1 MNKVRVEWDKDTTQL
16 LMDWTTPLRSLQADF
31 IARLHSDAAVLHH
44 VTNPLLRG
52 YFSEM
57 TIVSGAELVQVR
69 QNCWS
74 VADRLKHL
82 SGQPIYDV
90 FISHFYGT
98 MGELVASKYLDG
110 LLVNVDR
117 SGKGSDRILR
127 AENGG
132 YSILVKVSHGHVD
145 AVRWEL
151 SEHSLD
157 KTPVLL
163 CILIREPVT
172 ETQLSYQV
180 IMAGFLPVDM
190 ITFNHGSANIA
201 IKELLYAGGLKSYL
215 TSIFDRDIAPDRVR
229 SKPVDLPWDT
239 PVAGSPQTPLKKGGF
254 VTAPPFGKGGFGG
267 DPIATTFDHTPPDLR
282 PVSVPNVV
290 PKPNNSP
297 LPKWQC
303 LQTLR
308 GHAGAVLSVAIS
320 PDGQTI
326 ASGSSD
332 NNIKIWQ
339 LLTGS
344 LLLTMTGHADAV
356 LSVAFSPDGLYLAS
370 GSKDKTV
377 KIWHLET
384 GSLWRSLS
392 GHADAV
398 DSVLFSPDRET
409 IATGGWDDKIKIWHL
424 ETGELLHTMDGHRRV
439 DRTFAISPD
448 GETITSGSS
457 QKTIELWHLK
467 TGKQICSL
475 PGHADA
481 VESVAFSA
489 DGQFL
494 VSGSRDK
501 TIKIWRRG
509 SKD

>member
-1 MNKVRVEWDKDTTQL
+1 MGKNFASPPGMLADDRSRAIRSVTVLSYLVEWEKDTTSL
-16 LMDWTTPLRSLQADF
+16 LMDWTTPLRSLQADL

-44 VTNPLLRG
+44 LTNPQLRG

-57 TIVSGAELVQVR
+57 TIVSGAELAQVR

-82 SGQPIYDV
+82 SGQPIYDI
-90 FISHFYGT
+90 FISHFYAT
-98 MGELVASKYLDG
+98 MGELVARKYLDG

-117 SGKGSDRILR
+117 SGKGSDFSRSDRLLR
-127 AENGG
+127 VSVDNSGG
-132 YSILVKVSHGHVD
+132 SSILLQVSHGHVD

-151 SEHSLD
+151 SAQSRD
-157 KTPVLL
+157 KNTVLL

-172 ETQLSYQV
+172 EVQLSYQV
-180 IMAGFLPVDM
+180 VMAGFLPFDM
-190 ITFNHGSANIA
+190 VAFNHGIA
-201 IKELLYAGGLKSYL
+201 TIAMDELLYAGGLKSYL
-215 TSIFDRDIAPDRVR
+215 TSRFHQVNSPDRR
-229 SKPVDLPWDT
+229 
-239 PVAGSPQTPLKKGGF
+239 
-254 VTAPPFGKGGFGG
+254 PF
-267 DPIATTFDHTPPDLR
+267 
-282 PVSVPNVV
+282 SVQNEV
-290 PKPNNSP
+290 PKQKKSE
-297 LPKWQC
+297 LQKWQC
-303 LQTLR
+303 LQTIR

-344 LLLTMTGHADAV
+344 LLLTLTGHADAV
-356 LSVAFSPDGLYLAS
+356 LSVAFSSDGLYIAS

-377 KIWHLET
+377 NIWHLET
-384 GSLWRSLS
+384 VSLWRSLS

-398 DSVLFSPDRET
+398 DSVLFSPERET
-409 IATGGWDDKIKIWHL
+409 IATGGWDNKIKIWHL
-424 ETGELLHTMDGHRRV
+424 ETGELLHTMDGHSRV
-439 DRTFAISPD
+439 DRAYAIGPD

-457 QKTIELWHLK
+457 ENTIELWHLK
-467 TGKQICSL
+467 TGKLIGSL

-501 TIKIWRRG
+501 TIKVWRRG
-509 SKD
+509 STR

>member
-1 MNKVRVEWDKDTTQL
+1 MVKVR
-16 LMDWTTPLRSLQADF
+16 
-31 IARLHSDAAVLHH
+31 
-44 VTNPLLRG
+44 
-52 YFSEM
+52 
-57 TIVSGAELVQVR
+57 
-69 QNCWS
+69 
-74 VADRLKHL
+74 
-82 SGQPIYDV
+82 
-90 FISHFYGT
+90 
-98 MGELVASKYLDG
+98 
-110 LLVNVDR
+110 
-117 SGKGSDRILR
+117 
-127 AENGG
+127 
-132 YSILVKVSHGHVD
+132 HGHVD

-151 SEHSLD
+151 SEHSLY

-239 PVAGSPQTPLKKGGF
+239 PVAGSPQTPLKKGGGLR
-254 VTAPPFGKGGFGG
+254 PPLPKGGFGG
-267 DPIATTFDHTPPDLR
+267 D
-282 PVSVPNVV
+282 
-290 PKPNNSP
+290 
-297 LPKWQC
+297 PKWQC

-392 GHADAV
+392 GHDDAV

-424 ETGELLHTMDGHRRV
+424 ETGELLHTMDGHARV
-439 DRTFAISPD
+439 DRAFAISPD

-467 TGKQICSL
+467 TGKMIDSL

-481 VESVAFSA
+481 VESVTFSA

-509 SKD
+509 SS

>member
-1 MNKVRVEWDKDTTQL
+1 
-16 LMDWTTPLRSLQADF
+16 MDWTTPLRSLQADF
-31 IARLHSDAAVLHH
+31 IGRLHSDAAVLHH
-44 VTNPLLRG
+44 LTNPQLRG

-57 TIVSGAELVQVR
+57 TIVSGAELAQVR
-69 QNCWS
+69 QDCWS
-74 VADRLKHL
+74 VADRLKL
-82 SGQPIYDV
+82 VSGQSIYDV
-90 FISHFYGT
+90 FISHFSAT
-98 MGELVASKYLDG
+98 LGELVARKYLDN
-110 LLVNVDR
+110 LLVNVDI
-117 SGKGSDRILR
+117 SGLGADFSRSDRILR
-127 AENGG
+127 VSTSNGG
-132 YSILVKVSHGHVD
+132 YSILVKVRHGHGD

-151 SEHSLD
+151 SEHNLE
-157 KTPVLL
+157 KNTVLL

-180 IMAGFLPVDM
+180 IMAGFLPFDM
-190 ITFNHGSANIA
+190 IAFNHSIANIA

-215 TSIFDRDIAPDRVR
+215 TSILDRDIAPERR
-229 SKPVDLPWDT
+229 PSSLN
-239 PVAGSPQTPLKKGGF
+239 VA
-254 VTAPPFGKGGFGG
+254 
-267 DPIATTFDHTPPDLR
+267 D
-282 PVSVPNVV
+282 
-290 PKPNNSP
+290 KPNKSA

-308 GHAGAVLSVAIS
+308 GHAGAVLSVVIS
-320 PDGQTI
+320 PNGQTI
-326 ASGSSD
+326 ASGSND

-344 LLLTMTGHADAV
+344 LLLTLTGHDDAV
-356 LSVAFSPDGLYLAS
+356 LSVAFSTDGLYLAS

-384 GSLWRSLS
+384 GSLWRSFS

-409 IATGGWDDKIKIWHL
+409 IATGGWDEKIKIWHL

-439 DRTFAISPD
+439 DLAFAIGPD

-467 TGKQICSL
+467 TGKLICSL

-501 TIKIWRRG
+501 TIKVWRCG

>member
-1 MNKVRVEWDKDTTQL
+1 MMNKVRVEWEKDTTQL
-16 LMDWTTPLRSLQADF
+16 LMDWTTPLRSLQADL

-44 VTNPLLRG
+44 LTNPQLRG

-82 SGQPIYDV
+82 SGQHIYDV

-98 MGELVASKYLDG
+98 MGELVARKYLDG
-110 LLVNVDR
+110 LLVNVDSYR
-117 SGKGSDRILR
+117 LGSDRILR
-127 AENGG
+127 VSVDKGG
-132 YSILVKVSHGHVD
+132 GSSILVKVSHGHVD

-151 SEHSLD
+151 SPQSLD
-157 KTPVLL
+157 KNTVLL

-172 ETQLSYQV
+172 EAQHSYQV
-180 IMAGFLPVDM
+180 VMAGFLPVDM
-190 ITFNHGSANIA
+190 ITFHHGIANIA

-215 TSIFDRDIAPDRVR
+215 TSIFDRDIAPDRVW
-229 SKPVDLPWDT
+229 SKPVDLPRET
-239 PVAGSPQTPLKKGGF
+239 PVARSPQTSLKKGGGLR
-254 VTAPPFGKGGFGG
+254 PPFRKGGLGG
-267 DPIATTFDHTPPDLR
+267 DP
-282 PVSVPNVV
+282 NVA
-290 PKPNNSP
+290 PKPNNSE
-297 LPKWQC
+297 LQKWQC

-308 GHAGAVLSVAIS
+308 GHASAVLSVAIS

-344 LLLTMTGHADAV
+344 LLLTLTGHADAV
-356 LSVAFSPDGLYLAS
+356 LAVAFSPDGLYLAS

-377 KIWHLET
+377 NIWHLET
-384 GSLWRSLS
+384 GSIWRSLS

-398 DSVLFSPDRET
+398 DSVLFSPDMET
-409 IATGGWDDKIKIWHL
+409 ISTGGWDDKIKIWHL
-424 ETGELLHTMDGHRRV
+424 ETGELLHTLDGHPRV
-439 DRTFAISPD
+439 DRAYAIGPD
-448 GETITSGSS
+448 GETITSSSS
-457 QKTIELWHLK
+457 QNTIELWHLK
-467 TGKQICSL
+467 TGKPIGSL

-481 VESVAFSA
+481 VECVAFSA

-501 TIKIWRRG
+501 TIKVWRRG

>member
-1 MNKVRVEWDKDTTQL
+1 
-16 LMDWTTPLRSLQADF
+16 MDWTTPLRSLQADF

-44 VTNPLLRG
+44 LTNPQLRG

-57 TIVSGAELVQVR
+57 TIVSGAELAQVR
-69 QNCWS
+69 QDCWS

-90 FISHFYGT
+90 FISHFYAT
-98 MGELVASKYLDG
+98 MGELVARKYLDG
-110 LLVNVDR
+110 LVSPVDR
-117 SGKGSDRILR
+117 AGLGADFSRSDRLLR
-127 AENGG
+127 VSVDNGG
-132 YSILVKVSHGHVD
+132 ASSILVKVCHGHVD

-151 SEHSLD
+151 PAQSLD
-157 KTPVLL
+157 KNTVLL

-172 ETQLSYQV
+172 EAQLTYQV
-180 IMAGFLPVDM
+180 VMAGFLPFD
-190 ITFNHGSANIA
+190 IIAFNHGIA
-201 IKELLYAGGLKSYL
+201 TLAIGELLYAGGLKSYL
-215 TSIFDRDIAPDRVR
+215 TSLFTQQIAPDMR
-229 SKPVDLPWDT
+229 
-239 PVAGSPQTPLKKGGF
+239 
-254 VTAPPFGKGGFGG
+254 
-267 DPIATTFDHTPPDLR
+267 TF
-282 PVSVPNVV
+282 SVPNVV
-290 PKPNNSP
+290 PKPNNSEV
-297 LPKWQC
+297 PKWQC

-308 GHAGAVLSVAIS
+308 GHAGAVSSVAIS

-344 LLLTMTGHADAV
+344 LLLTLTGHADAV

-377 KIWHLET
+377 NIWHLET

-398 DSVLFSPDRET
+398 ESVLFSSDRKT
-409 IATGGWDDKIKIWHL
+409 IATGGWDEKMKIWHL
-424 ETGELLHTMDGHRRV
+424 ETGELLHTMDGHSQV
-439 DRTFAISPD
+439 DRAFAISPD
-448 GETITSGSS
+448 GETITSSSS

-467 TGKQICSL
+467 TGKLICSL

-501 TIKIWRRG
+501 TIKVWRRG
-509 SKD
+509 SS